1 MVGMALPALMQ
12 LSVAEAAC
20 TTGTA
25 NVDANTVTCTEGS
38 TYANSATI
46 ENTATIST
54 AGATTSVV
62 QMDGNS
68 NRFNNTG
75 SLTNASVYNNT
86 GSNMGQKYGVYIGA
100 NASSATTDGT
110 NTLNNSGTISATI
123 SSANMSSNAARVN
136 TGAVVGLGTDAEGEY
151 ELTNTGTISAT
162 HYGVGRVNGVEA
174 GGDVESMTINNSG
187 TIVSTSA
194 SVITKAAS
202 TATSLTGT
210 TSLFGTA
217 ASIGVS
223 AGIYAEEEVQSL
235 TVRNRSSG
243 IISGVGSYS
252 NGIYTRAVET
262 TIENDGLISG
272 TKIGVAQ
279 VSDSGEIR
287 SMKLSNTGTID
298 GDILSVNGSAL
309 RWWSLSNGEATSGV
323 GDNVRL
329 NINSQWGQ
337 ADSNIT
343 NSGIINGDFYY
354 SNGTHSLTNKSGA
367 SITGNIDLD
376 QRDTTC
382 AQATTTNAGCS
393 TTAIGENTVQTGIVE
408 TVSNNGSRSQTFNVY
423 NLTTTAAGTVTTDTT
438 GLSVSSTATN
448 STSLSSSA
456 AATVATGSTYT
467 GIFTTV
473 GTKEFTFEN
482 AGSFSGNLTIRTAS
496 SSLLGNTVISN
507 ITLIPTITGQGGDS
521 ADGASSSGIAGM
533 GNTLNVIT
541 SAGGNVSDIT
551 IKPKIAS
558 GVSLVDGQY
567 YKLANT
573 FQINSTNVT
582 SGASSIPTVE
592 ASNSLLS
599 WTASV
604 NSSNALVLKSE
615 VNNATAVEGVS
626 GNSAN
631 ALNALVNA
639 NSPLFSTIAN
649 MDSDSKVA
657 QAAQSLVPEVNGASV
672 NAAQKALGS
681 SMQIISNRN
690 SAAQTNF
697 IGSLSGQSGV
707 STGDEPNNT
716 GVWAQGVGFTA
727 EQDKRKQADGYQV
740 NAYGMALGVDRVIH
754 ADNNLRVG
762 GAFTYTN
769 SSIDAKGSNKGDS
782 VGLDSYL
789 GSVYASMNMGDWYLS
804 GSLIAGQHKYDSKRV
819 VVGSVAKGTY
829 DANQFGINA
838 EAGMPIKT
846 QLGTL
851 IPVVSA
857 AYNYLDIDG
866 YSERGTGGLK
876 ISGESVDLFRTGLG
890 ARMLFP
896 IYKNNSFFE
905 VRGIWFHEFADNRF
919 DTTGRFTTGGSSF
932 KTTGVTQARDSANFG
947 ASLKLMGDAGKLQQ
961 SLLLSYDG
969 EVKDHYVG
977 HTGSI
982 QVRFDF

>member
-1 MVGMALPALMQ
+1 MESIQSPLGFKQKTIAVMVGMALPALMQ

-20 TTGTA
+20 TSGTA
-25 NVDANTVTCTEGS
+25 SVDANTVTCTEGS
-38 TYANSATI
+38 TYTNSATI
-46 ENTATIST
+46 QNTATISS

-62 QMDGNS
+62 EMDGNS

-75 SLTNASVYNNT
+75 SLTNDSVYSNT

-100 NASSATTDGT
+100 NAGSATTDDT
-110 NTLNNSGTISATI
+110 NKLSNSGTISATI

-187 TIVSTSA
+187 TIVGTSA
-194 SVITKAAS
+194 SVITKVAS

-235 TVRNRSSG
+235 TINNENG
-243 IISGVGSYS
+243 GLISGVGSYAS
-252 NGIYTRAVET
+252 GIYTRSNT
-262 TIENDGLISG
+262 TITNAGTITGETASG
-272 TKIGVAQ
+272 TSTIGIAQ
-279 VSDSGEIR
+279 VSDSYLSR
-287 SMKLSNTGTID
+287 SMDLDNSGTIN

-309 RWWSLSNGEATSGV
+309 RWWSLSNGEGTSGATI
-323 GDNVRL
+323 DARL
-329 NINSQWGQ
+329 LINSQNGE
-337 ADSNIT
+337 ANSNIS
-343 NSGIINGDFYY
+343 NSGSINGDIYY
-354 SNGTHSLTNKSGA
+354 SNGKHVLNNSG
-367 SITGNIDLD
+367 SITGHIDLD
-376 QRDTTC
+376 QRDTTRSSTVSC
-382 AQATTTNAGCS
+382 TIGDTASGCWTAQEAPTTTGVQSGSDAMSDFIKVNVSSITS
-393 TTAIGENTVQTGIVE
+393 TTITFTPTV
-408 TVSNNGSRSQTFNVY
+408 
-423 NLTTTAAGTVTTDTT
+423 
-438 GLSVSSTATN
+438 
-448 STSLSSSA
+448 
-456 AATVATGSTYT
+456 
-467 GIFTTV
+467 V
-473 GTKEFTFEN
+473 GAKAFTFEN
-482 AGSFSGNLTIRTAS
+482 SGSFDGNLTIHTAS
-496 SSLLGNTVISN
+496 STLADGTAISSN
-507 ITLIPTITGQGGDS
+507 INLIPTITGQGGSS
-521 ADGASSSGIAGM
+521 ADSASSSGIAGM

-551 IKPKIAS
+551 IKPKIAN
-558 GVSLVDGQY
+558 GVSVVDAQY

-573 FQINSTNVT
+573 FQINSSNVA
-582 SGASSIPTVE
+582 SGATSTPTIE

-631 ALNALVNA
+631 ALNTLMNA
-639 NSPLFSTIAN
+639 NNPLFSTIAN

-690 SAAQTNF
+690 SVAQTNF
-697 IGSLSGQSGV
+697 IGGLSGQSGV

-716 GVWAQGVGFTA
+716 GVWVQGVGFTA

-740 NAYGMALGVDRVIH
+740 NAYGMALGVDRIIN

-769 SSIDAKGSNKGDS
+769 SSIDAKGSNTGDS
-782 VGLDSYL
+782 VDLNSYL
-789 GSVYASMNMGDWYLS
+789 GSVYASMNMGDWYLNS
-804 GSLIAGQHKYDSKRV
+804 SLIAGQHKYDSKRV
-819 VVGSVAKGTY
+819 VVGNVARGNY

-838 EAGMPIKT
+838 EAGMPIRT
-846 QLGTL
+846 GLGTL

-866 YSERGTGGLK
+866 YTERGAGGLK
-876 ISGESVDLFRTGLG
+876 ISGESVDSFRTGLG

-932 KTTGVTQARDSANFG
+932 KTAGVTQARDSANFG

-969 EVKDHYVG
+969 EVKDQYVG

-982 QVRFDF
+982 QIRFDF